1 MNVLARVRRLLS
13 KQRDLR
19 MIWEVEREGR
29 KSLLAGASHFFPYH
43 FRDSLR
49 RYIAG
54 ADTVLLEGPLDEGA
68 MRKVIEAGAGPDR
81 GSLYDALDART
92 IQKIKQAFARP
103 PPLSASQLYWD
114 VLQGAPA
121 DWLKA
126 EIEGLKPWMAFL
138 QLWAHYRRRDGWTC
152 SIELDA
158 ASLAAG
164 MGKEVHTL
172 ETIEEQI
179 EALNRIP
186 LERIV
191 GFLKN
196 VDWETYR
203 DDFVRHYLAGNLPE
217 LVATARAFPTFCEP
231 IIERRDPIL
240 HQRMKPF
247 FERGNAIALVGVT
260 HCPGILGLLRAQGY
274 AVRPAGRNSGVPA
287 IR

>member
-1 MNVLARVRRLLS
+1 M
-13 KQRDLR
+13 
-19 MIWEVEREGR
+19 MWEVDREGR
-29 KSLLAGASHFFPYH
+29 KSLLAGASHFFPYR

-49 RYIAG
+49 RAIGG

-114 VLQGAPA
+114 ILQGAPA

-191 GFLKN
+191 SFLKN

-203 DDFVRHYLAGNLPE
+203 LDYVRHYLAGNLPE

-231 IIERRDPIL
+231 IIDQRDPIL
-240 HQRMKPF
+240 HERMSPF

-260 HCPGILGLLRAQGY
+260 HCQGIIALLRAQGY
-274 AVRPAGRNSGVPA
+274 AVASSPGR
-287 IR
+287 